1 MSSAEVSATGL
12 SAAGLTLDRPAG
24 APVHAHPGALR
35 RQIGSELR
43 LVFRRRRNIALLV
56 LLSLVPVLI
65 GVAVKLSSPQGGEGP
80 PFLALVTGNG
90 LFLAFTA
97 LTVCLPVF
105 LPLGVA
111 IVSGDAVAGEAGAGT
126 LRYLLTVP
134 VRRTR
139 LLLVKALGIIAYC
152 AAGVLAVALV
162 GLVTGAVLF
171 GLRDVTLLS
180 GDTVSLG
187 SGLLRGLGIAAYVTA
202 DLVGLALVGLF
213 LSTLTEVPVAA
224 MGATVGVAVGSAV
237 LDAVPQ
243 LGSAR
248 ELLLTHRW
256 LDFGGLLSTSVPLA
270 HLLGGLLVPLCWAV
284 VAGLAAWARF
294 TTADITS

>member
-1 MSSAEVSATGL
+1 MSSAELV
-12 SAAGLTLDRPAG
+12 R
-24 APVHAHPGALR
+24 AHRGALG
-35 RQIGSELR
+35 RQVGSELR
-43 LVFRRRRNIALLV
+43 LVFGRRRNVALLV
-56 LLSLVPVLI
+56 LLGLVPVLI
-65 GVAVKLSSPQGGEGP
+65 GVALKLSSPSGGGGP
-80 PFLALVTGNG
+80 AFLDLITGNG

-97 LTVCLPVF
+97 MTVCLPVF

-134 VRRTR
+134 VPRTR
-139 LLLVKALGIIAYC
+139 LLVVKAAGIVAYC
-152 AAGVLAVALV
+152 AAAVLVVALV
-162 GLVTGAVLF
+162 GLVTGGVLF

-180 GDTVSLG
+180 GEQVSLA
-187 SGLLRGLGIAAYVTA
+187 SGLLRGLGIAGYVTA
-202 DLVGLALVGLF
+202 DLVGLAAVGLF

-224 MGATVGVAVGSAV
+224 MGATLGIAVASAV

-243 LGSAR
+243 LGGVR

-256 LDFGGLLSTSVPLA
+256 LDFSGLLSTSVPLST
-270 HLLGGLLVPLCWAV
+270 LLQGLLLPLCWAV

-294 TTADITS
+294 TTADVTS

>member
-1 MSSAEVSATGL
+1 MSAEL
-12 SAAGLTLDRPAG
+12 LTPAPARPAT
-24 APVHAHPGALR
+24 ARPGALR
-35 RQIGSELR
+35 RQVGSELR
-43 LVFRRRRNIALLV
+43 LVFGRRRNIALLV
-56 LLSLVPVLI
+56 LLGLVPVLI
-65 GVAVKLSSPQGGEGP
+65 GVAVKVSAPEGGEGP
-80 PFLALVTGNG
+80 PFLTLVTGNG

-111 IVSGDAVAGEAGAGT
+111 VVSGDAVAGEASAGT
-126 LRYLLTVP
+126 LRYLLAVP
-134 VRRTR
+134 VPRTR
-139 LLLVKALGIIAYC
+139 LLVVKAAGLVAYC
-152 AAGVLAVALV
+152 AVAVLTVALV
-162 GLVTGAVLF
+162 GLLTGAVLF

-180 GDTVSLG
+180 GDAVPLAE
-187 SGLLRGLGIAAYVTA
+187 GLLRGLGIAAYVTA
-202 DLVGLALVGLF
+202 SLLGLAAVGLF

-224 MGATVGVAVGSAV
+224 MAATVGVAIVSAV

-256 LDFGGLLSTSVPLA
+256 LDFGGLLSTSVPA
-270 HLLGGLLVPLCWAV
+270 TDLLSGLTVPLCWAV

-294 TTADITS
+294 STADITS